1 MNLMVTA
8 SFLQMNSLMEEL
20 SNTVVNCVHPL
31 NRLAAYRKATIRN
44 ARLAQKLWT
53 SIIKEFRLH
62 MSSGDYERM
71 TECEILEA
79 LADERLDVGSKEEES
94 LITNWILKNPK
105 NNERM
110 IKLKADGLLRK
121 GTDCRLGPVVRDRI
135 PREIIL
141 AIGGWSTGGP
151 SDIVEVFNPRSHS
164 WVLPDSKIREIPR
177 AYHGA
182 VLCNEKMIIFGGF
195 NGREYFQ
202 HAKLFDLNKKNWEY
216 VTNMHD
222 RRCYVAATSFIDP
235 NGKYHV
241 VAIGGYNGF
250 RRLNSGEILNLEKN
264 HWYHLPFM
272 AKQRSDAGAVVL
284 AGRPTIIGGFDGRLI
299 HNDIEML
306 DFESQSWLTGS
317 SVMRSVRTGVSAV
330 TYDTN
335 AVIVVGGFNGVRRL
349 KSTEFYDHRVGL
361 WYPLP
366 DMEIT
371 RSNFGIESMNGC
383 IYIAGG
389 FDGSR
394 TTNTVERFDMRAYKW
409 ETLPPMSIPKSALR
423 LIRIADH
430 DVIRELI
437 NFKSEEVDFNQ
448 TSHNEHFITNSQ
460 RT

>member
-1 MNLMVTA
+1 
-8 SFLQMNSLMEEL
+8 
-20 SNTVVNCVHPL
+20 
-31 NRLAAYRKATIRN
+31 
-44 ARLAQKLWT
+44 
-53 SIIKEFRLH
+53 

-71 TECEILEA
+71 TECEILKA
-79 LADERLDVGSKEEES
+79 LADERLDIGSREEEG
-94 LITNWILKNPK
+94 LITNWIAKNPK

-110 IKLKADGLLRK
+110 MKLKADGLRRR

-151 SDIVEVFNPRSHS
+151 SDIVEVFNPRAHT
-164 WVLPDSKIREIPR
+164 WVVPDPIVREIPR

-222 RRCYVAATSFIDP
+222 RRCYVAATPFADP
-235 NGKYHV
+235 TGNHHV
-241 VAIGGYNGF
+241 VAVGGYNGF
-250 RRLNSGEILNLEKN
+250 RRLNSGEILNIEKN

-284 AGRPTIIGGFDGRLI
+284 AGRPTVIGGFDGRLI

-306 DFESQSWLTGS
+306 DFESQSCLPQLKGLGMVHQHDLKRKKGGFLQVEVVLLRLTRYTSFLRRLPAGKSASTLDWQSPLKTLTGS

-371 RSNFGIESMNGC
+371 RSNFGIEIMNGC

-409 ETLPPMSIPKSALR
+409 ETLPSMSIPKSALR

-430 DVIRELI
+430 DAIKGLI
-437 NFKSEEVDFNQ
+437 NFKPQTVDF
-448 TSHNEHFITNSQ
+448 I
-460 RT
+460 